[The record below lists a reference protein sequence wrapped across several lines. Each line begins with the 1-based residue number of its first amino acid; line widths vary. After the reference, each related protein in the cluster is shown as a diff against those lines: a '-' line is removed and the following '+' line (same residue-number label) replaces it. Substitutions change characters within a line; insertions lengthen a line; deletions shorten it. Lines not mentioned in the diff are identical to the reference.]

1 MKKTNEHSPGQPQ
14 VESDHAVTAKLLI
27 RAENLSV
34 EFMTGS
40 GTVRAVDNV
49 SFTIDQ
55 GEVVGLVGESGSGK
69 STLGLALMR
78 IVPSPGVVTEG
89 RVIFDG
95 QDLGALS
102 ERQMRRIR
110 GSEVSL
116 IVQDALATMN
126 PVTRIE
132 EQVVEVVED
141 HLGKVRSDRKRLR
154 TRALQALRAVR
165 LPNAELNLRRY
176 PHQLS
181 GGMQQRVAIAQGLI
195 LEPKLIIADE
205 PTTALDVTIQAQILS
220 LLQEVR
226 DTRGTS
232 IVFVTHDLAT
242 VAEICDRVMVMYA
255 GRIVESG
262 TVREVFRKPNH
273 PYTRALLSGL
283 LPLVGEPPAELDAL
297 PGQPP
302 RPEDWPSGC
311 RFHPRCPLY
320 VSLGKPTLCQE
331 IDPVVDEA
339 QQHWAA
345 CHFAGQEV

>member
-1 MKKTNEHSPGQPQ
+1 MKKTKESPAMP
-14 VESDHAVTAKLLI
+14 AVPANAAAGSEALI
-27 RAENLSV
+27 RVENLSV
-34 EFMTGS
+34 EFGS
-40 GTVRAVDNV
+40 GPGAVRAVDDV
-49 SFTIDQ
+49 SFTIGQ
-55 GEVVGLVGESGSGK
+55 GEIIGLVGESGSGK

-78 IVPSPGVVTEG
+78 MVPAPGVVTSG
-89 RVIFDG
+89 RVVFDG
-95 QDLGALS
+95 RDLGTLS
-102 ERQMRRIR
+102 ERQMREIR
-110 GSEVSL
+110 GNELAL

-132 EQVVEVVED
+132 EQIVEILKD
-141 HLGKVRSDRKRLR
+141 HAGKAKVYRKSFRER
-154 TRALQALRAVR
+154 ALRALRSVH

-181 GGMQQRVAIAQGLI
+181 GGMQQRVAIAQGLL

-220 LLQEVR
+220 LLREVR
-226 DTRGTS
+226 DTRGAS

-262 TVREVFRKPNH
+262 TVREVFRNPEH
-273 PYTRALLSGL
+273 PYTKALLRGL
-283 LPLVGEPPAELDAL
+283 LPLVGEPPEELDAL

-320 VSLGKPTLCQE
+320 VSLGKPDVCRGT
-331 IDPVVDEA
+331 DPKLDET
-339 QQHWAA
+339 QPHWAA
-345 CHFAGQEV
+345 CHFANQEV

>member
-1 MKKTNEHSPGQPQ
+1 MKKTKQPPA
-14 VESDHAVTAKLLI
+14 VSDDPVTSSEALI
-27 RAENLSV
+27 CVENLSV
-34 EFMTGS
+34 EFGS
-40 GTVRAVDNV
+40 GPRAVRAVDGV
-49 SFTIDQ
+49 SFTIGH
-55 GEVVGLVGESGSGK
+55 GEIIGLVGESGSGK

-78 IVPSPGVVTEG
+78 IVPAPGVVKSG
-89 RVIFDG
+89 RVVFDG
-95 QDLGALS
+95 KDLGALS
-102 ERQMRRIR
+102 ERQMREIR
-110 GSEVSL
+110 GNELAL

-132 EQVVEVVED
+132 EQIVEILKD
-141 HLGKVRSDRKRLR
+141 HEGKAKVDRGSFRER
-154 TRALQALRAVR
+154 ALRALRSVH

-220 LLQEVR
+220 LLREVR

-262 TVREVFRKPNH
+262 TVREVFRKPEH
-273 PYTRALLSGL
+273 PYTKALLNGL
-283 LPLVGEPPAELDAL
+283 LPLVGEPPEELDAL

-320 VSLGKPTLCQE
+320 ASLGN
-331 IDPVVDEA
+331 PVVCTETDPTVDES
-339 QQHWAA
+339 QPHWAA
-345 CHFAGQEV
+345 CHFANLEV